1 MTKYPKLFAIVAGIA
16 IALAAS
22 PSAWATGVKPPAP
35 QPTPSPA
42 AEALAQQQ
50 QGQQQGQ
57 DQSQSIGDVTGG
69 QGGAGGSV
77 GNVTSGGATSLSG
90 AQSGD
95 SRAAA
100 TADSYSA
107 TGDVSNM
114 IGGSKYL
121 SLPQPVWTTVPTP
134 YGCLVTESKAGAIGW
149 NFASGSSSKQF
160 SDAVCTTIRMA
171 EAAYLHCQYLTAAHL
186 NRRAFET
193 MHPGE
198 SGGFF
203 LAGNPEN
210 LDPVQCDALKRPVLR
225 MTPVI
230 APATPV
236 PSVTSISVTAP
247 QPECPKPQTRIVY
260 RDKPAQKPCVNC
272 CK

>member
-1 MTKYPKLFAIVAGIA
+1 MTKYPPLLAVVFGIA
-16 IALAAS
+16 IAIAAS

-77 GNVTSGGATSLSG
+77 GNVTAGGASSLSSAAG
-90 AQSGD
+90 GSSRATGTGGQSYAASGD
-95 SRAAA
+95 
-100 TADSYSA
+100 
-107 TGDVSNM
+107 VLNN
-114 IGGSKYL
+114 IGGSKMFAFAA
-121 SLPQPVWTTVPTP
+121 PAWTKVPSAVDCTHSDAMAWSA
-134 YGCLVTESKAGAIGW
+134 TI
-149 NFASGSSSKQF
+149 ASYSRTKQF
-160 SDAVCTTIRMA
+160 TGAVCAMLDMA
-171 EAAYLHCQYLTAAHL
+171 DKADNSCQYGTAAL
-186 NRRAFET
+186 LRREAMVRLVDDLT
-193 MHPGE
+193 
-198 SGGFF
+198 
-203 LAGNPEN
+203 PEALQAVFPERPN
-210 LDPVQCDALKRPVLR
+210 LTPMACADLLRPRLIMDARP
-225 MTPVI
+225 I
-230 APATPV
+230 QS

-247 QPECPKPQTRIVY
+247 QQECPKPQTRIVY